1 MKFRVILVILFLLS
15 LSLNVMGEDVVSGN
29 AITLTEYLDRV
40 KDKHP
45 FFEKESLNAEID
57 RWEGESLLGGQEW
70 IFALQPFYNRFG
82 EVTASPAEGAHNVGG
97 EISLS
102 KSVWE
107 TGGWLEL
114 GLQSDYTRSQG
125 ALSFPAFTA
134 SDTDTFT
141 QSVSLSYIQ
150 PLLKN
155 IGGDLY
161 RLGYDLN
168 QYNIKASEVQA
179 IESGEEFLLVVG
191 LRFIDWMHFSEQIY
205 LNRERLELAQEQLAQ
220 TTKRFKA
227 NLVDRVDVIRAEDAI
242 RSSQQGLIQLEAQ
255 WKAKQAEL
263 AVISQSE
270 DIYSSAPR
278 HGLYEL
284 ETLPSLEES
293 SNRLRERA
301 RVFEPL
307 RIAQTQLEH
316 SKQGYRLEMKPEL
329 TLTVSGSLKGSD
341 GEFVQSLEMVH
352 PDLHVDLELK
362 VPSLYKQQ
370 TSKIK
375 KADTQLEQ
383 LAATVRDLQ
392 VTLDANLR
400 ALMIQI
406 LEMERVLE
414 LNRELIKSA
423 QERTKEELKL
433 YNQGRGQLNFVIQ
446 ARDNEKN
453 AKLSYAGN
461 AVSYQ
466 KLVLQYRAIMDEL
479 YKPK

>member
-1 MKFRVILVILFLLS
+1 MNFRVILVILFLLS

-29 AITLTEYLDRV
+29 AITLEEYLNRV

-45 FFEKESLNAEID
+45 FFKKESLNAEID

-82 EVTASPAEGAHNVGG
+82 EVTASPAEGTHNVGG
-97 EISLS
+97 QISVS

-107 TGGWLEL
+107 TGGGLEL
-114 GLQSDYTRSQG
+114 GFQSDYTRTQG
-125 ALSFPAFTA
+125 LGTF
-134 SDTDTFT
+134 DYDTFT

-270 DIYSSAPR
+270 DIYSSAPQ

-307 RIAQTQLEH
+307 RIAQTKLEH
-316 SKQGYRLEMKPEL
+316 SKWGYRQEMRPEL
-329 TLTVSGSLKGSD
+329 TLTLSGSLKGSD
-341 GEFVQSLEMVH
+341 GEFVQ
-352 PDLHVDLELK
+352 
-362 VPSLYKQQ
+362 
-370 TSKIK
+370 
-375 KADTQLEQ
+375 
-383 LAATVRDLQ
+383 
-392 VTLDANLR
+392 
-400 ALMIQI
+400 
-406 LEMERVLE
+406 
-414 LNRELIKSA
+414 
-423 QERTKEELKL
+423 
-433 YNQGRGQLNFVIQ
+433 
-446 ARDNEKN
+446 
-453 AKLSYAGN
+453 
-461 AVSYQ
+461 
-466 KLVLQYRAIMDEL
+466 
-479 YKPK
+479 

>member
-1 MKFRVILVILFLLS
+1 MKFHVILVILFLLN
-15 LSLNVMGEDVVSGN
+15 LSLNVMGEDVISGN
-29 AITLTEYLDRV
+29 PITLAEYLERV
-40 KDKHP
+40 KDNHP
-45 FFEKESLNAEID
+45 FFEKESLNAKIN

-70 IFALQPFYNRFG
+70 IFTLQPFYNRFG
-82 EVTASPAEGAHNVGG
+82 EVTAKARSAEGAHNVGG

-114 GLQSDYTRSQG
+114 GFQSDYTRTEG
-125 ALSFPAFTA
+125 LESF
-134 SDTDTFT
+134 DYDLFT
-141 QSVSLSYIQ
+141 QSVTLSYIQ

-179 IESGEEFLLVVG
+179 IESGEGFLLDVG

-205 LNRERLELAQEQLAQ
+205 FNRERLELAQEQLAQ
-220 TTKRFKA
+220 TTRRFQA

-270 DIYSSAPR
+270 DIYSSTPQ
-278 HGLYEL
+278 HELYEL
-284 ETLPSLEES
+284 ETLPSLQES

-307 RIAQTQLEH
+307 RIAQTQLER
-316 SKQGYRLEMKPEL
+316 SKWGYQQAMKPEL
-329 TLTVSGSLKGSD
+329 TLTMSGSLKGSD
-341 GEFVQSLEMVH
+341 GEFVQSLEMIH

-362 VPSLYKQQ
+362 VPSLYKEQS
-370 TSKIK
+370 SKIK
-375 KADTQLEQ
+375 KADAQLEQ

-392 VTLDANLR
+392 VTLEANLR

-433 YNQGRGQLNFVIQ
+433 YNQGRGELNFVIQ

-466 KLVLQYRAIMDEL
+466 KLALQYRALMDEL
-479 YKPK
+479 YEPK

>member
-1 MKFRVILVILFLLS
+1 MKFHVVLMILFLLT
-15 LSLNVMGEDVVSGN
+15 LSLNVMGQDVITGSP
-29 AITLTEYLDRV
+29 ITLAEYLDRV

-57 RWEGESLLGGQEW
+57 RREGESLLGGQEW
-70 IFALQPFYNRFG
+70 VFALQPFYNRFG
-82 EVTASPAEGAHNVGG
+82 EVTVSPAGGAHNVGG

-107 TGGWLEL
+107 TGGQLEL
-114 GLQSDYTRSQG
+114 GFQSDYTRTEGMQSIS
-125 ALSFPAFTA
+125 LSP
-134 SDTDTFT
+134 DLFT

-168 QYNIKASEVQA
+168 QYNIKSSEVAA
-179 IESGEEFLLVVG
+179 IESSEEFLLVVG

-220 TTKRFKA
+220 TAKRFKA

-270 DIYSSAPR
+270 DVYSSAPQ

-284 ETLPSLEES
+284 ESIPPLEES
-293 SNRLRERA
+293 SNRLKEGGRL
-301 RVFEPL
+301 FEPL
-307 RIAQTQLEH
+307 RIAQAQLEH
-316 SKQGYRLEMKPEL
+316 SKWGYRQEMKPEL
-329 TLTVSGSLKGSD
+329 TLTVSGTLKGSD
-341 GEFVQSLEMVH
+341 GEFVQSLEMIH

-370 TSKIK
+370 SSKIE
-375 KADTQLEQ
+375 KADAQLEQ

-392 VTLDANLR
+392 VTLEANLQ
-400 ALMIQI
+400 ALVIQI
-406 LEMERVLE
+406 REMERVLE

-433 YNQGRGQLNFVIQ
+433 YNQGRGELNFVIQ

-466 KLVLQYRAIMDEL
+466 KLVLQYRALMDEL
-479 YKPK
+479 YEPK